1 MPTQESDRWGGAV
14 LFTMRRRL
22 ISLVLFSFFLLTLC
36 SPYPQQHHKRRVEL
50 TGQEITFDGEHHVE
64 RELQVR
70 KLYWLNRQEAFL
82 LPPHHVN
89 QE

>member
-1 MPTQESDRWGGAV
+1 MFKAGVKKQFGLDV
-14 LFTMRRRL
+14 
-22 ISLVLFSFFLLTLC
+22 
-36 SPYPQQHHKRRVEL
+36 
-50 TGQEITFDGEHHVE
+50 EITFDGEHHVE